1 MSGVEDTD
9 VASPG
14 PLSSDSI
21 ETQLYTEVARIVA
34 FCKEEN
40 TEPTFF
46 AFEPAL
52 MGRISGLGRLFIAL
66 FLAVR
71 HEGLD
76 VSEWGRESLAQ
87 VKAPMARILKTCYGP
102 VRYWRTYVVKKG
114 GGGFH
119 PLDAVLG
126 LTRDSFSPQMISWVT
141 QLATRVSFSVVTRWC
156 RSFVGWSPSVESI
169 ECLVL
174 GLGRQAS
181 AYMEEALPPEEEGEV
196 LVIEVDGKAT
206 PTATEAELA
215 KRRGRREPSSA
226 KACPCGCQRHRG
238 QCQRQKRKR
247 RRRSKGDKSKNGRSI
262 TLVVMYTLQ
271 RGADGKLHGPINK
284 RIWGSYAPR
293 KVMMDWARR
302 QATKRG
308 FPPDTDPRIHI
319 VIDGE
324 RCLYKGMKTRFPQA
338 GFALDIRHIEE
349 KLWTIGR
356 LFHKEGS
363 PQLEQWVE
371 AQKTFLY
378 TGQATE
384 IVAILKKLLE
394 TTSRRGPGTKARRE
408 ALKSLIGYM
417 DSRLDMM
424 RYDELI
430 AQDLVIASGIVEGA
444 VRYVVGERMDCSGMR
459 WIRERAEAVLHLRC
473 IELNGDWDAF
483 FSWAHERWRQKLLN
497 REPVQIRTHEP
508 IPLPKAA

>member
-1 MSGVEDTD
+1 MSRVEDTD
-9 VASPG
+9 IASSG
-14 PLSSDSI
+14 PPSSRLI
-21 ETQLYTEVARIVA
+21 EAQIYTEVARVVA
-34 FCKEEN
+34 FCKEERKAQ
-40 TEPTFF
+40 TFF
-46 AFEPAL
+46 AFEQEL
-52 MGRISGLGRLFIAL
+52 MGWVSCLGRLFIAL

-71 HEGLD
+71 HEALD
-76 VSEWGRESLAQ
+76 VKAWGRDSFSQ
-87 VKAPMARILKTCYGP
+87 VKAPIARTLKTRYGA

-126 LTRDSFSPQMISWVT
+126 LTRDGFSPQMISLVT
-141 QLATRVSFSVVTRWC
+141 RLATWVSFAVVTRWC
-156 RSFVGWSPSVESI
+156 HSFVGWSPSVESI

-174 GLGRQAS
+174 GLGRQGA
-181 AYMEEALPPEEEGEV
+181 AYMEGAPAPEGEGEV

-215 KRRGRREPSSA
+215 KRRGPRDPRSA

-247 RRRSKGDKSKNGRSI
+247 CRRSKGDKSKNGRSI
-262 TLVVMYTLQ
+262 TLVVMYTLK

-293 KVMMDWARR
+293 EVMMDWARR
-302 QATKRG
+302 QATQRG
-308 FPPDTDPRIHI
+308 FAADTDSPVHI

-338 GFALDIRHIEE
+338 SFALDIRHIEE
-349 KLWTIGR
+349 KLWGIGR
-356 LFHKEGS
+356 LLYKEGS
-363 PQLEQWVE
+363 PELEEWVE
-371 AQKTFLY
+371 TQKTFLY

-384 IVAILKKLLE
+384 IVATLKDLLE
-394 TTSRRGPGTKARRE
+394 TTSRRGPGTKSRRE
-408 ALKSLIGYM
+408 TLKSLIGYM
-417 DSRLDMM
+417 EFRLEMM

-430 AQDLVIASGIVEGA
+430 VQDLVIASGIVEGA
-444 VRYVVGERMDCSGMR
+444 ARYVVGERMDCSGMR

-497 REPVQIRTHEP
+497 REAVQIRTHEP
-508 IPLPKAA
+508 IPLPDAA

>member
-87 VKAPMARILKTCYGP
+87 VKAPMARTLKTCYGP

-206 PTATEAELA
+206 PTVTEAELA
-215 KRRGRREPSSA
+215 KRRGPRETPSA

-271 RGADGKLHGPINK
+271 RGVDGKLHGPINK

-338 GFALDIRHIEE
+338 GFALDIRHMEE

-508 IPLPKAA
+508 IPLPTAA